1 MTHSSDDRAEKGK
14 FLSNIFS
21 LKSWKEIPRR
31 DKTYGSFLALIV
43 GIVVA
48 YGAITFRDLIYIIQ
62 DMMLGSTHEDI
73 LNHTANLPW
82 WKILLSTVSGG
93 IAISLIYRFLMN
105 GKTAQSISEV
115 IEANALSHGSIPA
128 RQGIISAVT
137 AAVALGSGSA
147 AGREGPV
154 VHLGA
159 TLSSW
164 IARRLHLSQS
174 MSRTILGCG
183 VAAAISASFN
193 APLAGVFFALEVI
206 LGHYALHAFAPI
218 VISSVTA
225 AIISHIHMGDFPAF
239 IIPDYHI
246 STFWQ
251 FPSFLLLGIIC
262 AFAAITLIKSI
273 FLAEDVANKLP
284 IEEWMRPPIGALAVG
299 ILAIFSPFI
308 LGYGYGAT
316 DATLKEMIPLG
327 ILFYLI
333 ILKIAATALSLA
345 FRYGTGIFSPSLF
358 LGAIVGGAFGFIA
371 TALAAQVS
379 EIPISYG
386 LYAIVGMGAVSSAV
400 LGAPIS
406 TILIIFEMTGDYQIT
421 LALMAAVVVSNLMT
435 RHFLGS
441 TSFFHMQLA
450 RRGLDLEGGR
460 ARHLMKNTKVAS
472 LMDNTYVTLDSE
484 ASVEEVRDL
493 LLDQQNNTVFV
504 TDPQEALVGRISFSD
519 LRRIYRPVDDGES
532 PPTQARHIMRP
543 LSLCLSAEDT
553 LETAFEYFDNSGE
566 DNLPVIRDQDRRTI
580 IGIIHSTQVLRAYNA
595 ALIEEK
601 E

>member
-14 FLSNIFS
+14 ILSNIFS

-73 LNHTANLPW
+73 LNHAANLPW

-105 GKTAQSISEV
+105 GKTAQSIAEV

-164 IARRLHLSQS
+164 IARKLHLSQS

-225 AIISHIHMGDFPAF
+225 AIISHIHVGDFPAF

-246 STFWQ
+246 STLWQ

-273 FLAEDVANKLP
+273 FLAEDMADKLP

-327 ILFYLI
+327 ILIYLI

-421 LALMAAVVVSNLMT
+421 LALMAAVVISNLMT
-435 RHFLGS
+435 RHFLGA

-472 LMDNTYVTLDSE
+472 LMDNTYVTIDSE
-484 ASVEEVRDL
+484 APVEEVRDL
-493 LLDQQNNTVFV
+493 LLGQQNNTVFV
-504 TDPQEALVGRISFSD
+504 TGQQEALVGRISFSD
-519 LRRIYRPVDDGES
+519 LRRIYRPADDGES

-543 LSLCLSAEDT
+543 LSLCISAEDT
-553 LETAFEYFDNSGE
+553 LETAFKYFDSSGE
-566 DNLPVIRDQDRRTI
+566 DNLPVIRDQDRQTI